1 MVGSG
6 WKIYWNNIKP
16 NNGRNFQ
23 NTKLSATDLKNT
35 IFFHVCCYGFA
46 HGWKSLH
53 ETVVY
58 MMKWFISLKY
68 DIFHDVWYRQSAA
81 DMSLDFRTTRSSWW
95 MNGEG
100 FTNLNPRSFFGIF
113 SDYGFSKNWKIR
125 ITYRQWRLN
134 FPRREREPKYE
145 RKNRKLRIQWR

>member
-1 MVGSG
+1 MR
-6 WKIYWNNIKP
+6 WLAQDEKMYWNNIKP

-81 DMSLDFRTTRSSWW
+81 DTSLDFRTTRSSWW

-100 FTNLNPRSFFGIF
+100 FTNLNPRPFFGIF
-113 SDYGFSKNWKIR
+113 CYCVDMRNKILHGCLSIWNFSSRGQLDISFVR
-125 ITYRQWRLN
+125 CAQS
-134 FPRREREPKYE
+134 
-145 RKNRKLRIQWR
+145 